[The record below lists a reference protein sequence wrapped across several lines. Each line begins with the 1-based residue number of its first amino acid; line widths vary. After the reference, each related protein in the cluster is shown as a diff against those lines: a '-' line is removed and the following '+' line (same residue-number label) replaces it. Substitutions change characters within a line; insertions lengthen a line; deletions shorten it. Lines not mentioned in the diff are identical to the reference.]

1 MRVWSRVTLV
11 RFSPWTIFLSDN
23 LQSIIVS
30 LNGVNQRPKKAKTRW
45 KLNLQEFCEDTVS
58 PNLNKPNT
66 IGINSPDQ
74 ERMLLHFFGRPRPL
88 LAATPGLVLVRSL
101 DFCLHGW
108 NWVFF
113 LRTLSFRPFS
123 SSPGSTKNEFSE
135 SSGSN
140 TDLTDRTN
148 ASPGVAA
155 KRGRGRPKKWS
166 SILSWSGE
174 LIPIVFGL
182 LRFGLTLPSQNSCR
196 FNFHLVF
203 AFFGLWFTPFRETMI
218 DWRLSD

>member
-88 LAATPGLVLVRSL
+88 LAATPGLVLVRSVN
-101 DFCLHGW
+101 FCLHAW
-108 NWVFF
+108 NWLGIGVCFV
-113 LRTLSFRPFS
+113 RTLSCRPS
-123 SSPGSTKNEFSE
+123 SSSSGSTKTEFSE

-140 TDLTDRTN
+140 TDLT
-148 ASPGVAA
+148 
-155 KRGRGRPKKWS
+155 
-166 SILSWSGE
+166 
-174 LIPIVFGL
+174 
-182 LRFGLTLPSQNSCR
+182 
-196 FNFHLVF
+196 
-203 AFFGLWFTPFRETMI
+203 AFFLRLFFRNFSRLAESRSIKIFFTISLFTSFFPLVSTSCLELAFAVDNVR
-218 DWRLSD
+218 SA

>member
-45 KLNLQEFCEDTVS
+45 KLNLQEFCEGNVS

-88 LAATPGLVLVRSL
+88 LAATPGLALVRSVKS
-101 DFCLHGW
+101 
-108 NWVFF
+108 VFDPEDSENSF
-113 LRTLSFRPFS
+113 LVDPGEEEKGRKLRVRRKKTQFQPCKQKS
-123 SSPGSTKNEFSE
+123 S
-135 SSGSN
+135 
-140 TDLTDRTN
+140 DRTN
-148 ASPGVAA
+148 TSPGVAA
-155 KRGRGRPKKWS
+155 KRGRGRPKK
-166 SILSWSGE
+166 
-174 LIPIVFGL
+174 VK
-182 LRFGLTLPSQNSCR
+182 
-196 FNFHLVF
+196 
-203 AFFGLWFTPFRETMI
+203 
-218 DWRLSD
+218 